1 MLCAPHHWGLRPGWG
16 DVVRL
21 SSRSGASR
29 RALGRT
35 LEMAQ
40 ALGGSE
46 HGVDLL
52 RKESLSA
59 LSPAAA
65 RRVLVHSYTA
75 IIPITSLPFPPL
87 PSIAAPN
94 GGA

>member
-1 MLCAPHHWGLRPGWG
+1 
-16 DVVRL
+16 
-21 SSRSGASR
+21 
-29 RALGRT
+29 
-35 LEMAQ
+35 MAQ
-40 ALGGSE
+40 TLGGSE

-75 IIPITSLPFPPL
+75 IFPITPLPFPPL
-87 PSIAAPN
+87 PPTAAPN
-94 GGA
+94 GGAFHPTRALNLGLD

>member
-1 MLCAPHHWGLRPGWG
+1 
-16 DVVRL
+16 
-21 SSRSGASR
+21 
-29 RALGRT
+29 
-35 LEMAQ
+35 MAQ

-75 IIPITSLPFPPL
+75 IFPITPLPFPPL
-87 PSIAAPN
+87 PSTAAPN
-94 GGA
+94 GGASRPMCAWGLGMGEGQIS